1 LRRPFHPTAR
11 RQNFPNKWNTTLCDN
26 FAATIVSFPWPLP
39 TFDFV
44 FPHIAIAF
52 DDSPQAPKKGK
63 ESKGCHLPPHQILTQ
78 NHEVNLS
85 LSAGP
90 LPT

>member
-1 LRRPFHPTAR
+1 V
-11 RQNFPNKWNTTLCDN
+11 NTK
-26 FAATIVSFPWPLP
+26 IKK
-39 TFDFV
+39 FDFL
-44 FPHIAIAF
+44 FPHIAIAH
-52 DDSPQAPKKGK
+52 DNLDILPRHQKGK
-63 ESKGCHLPPHQILTQ
+63 GEESKGCHLPPHQILTQ